1 YLFFSDI
8 NKMKMLS
15 LFVFCL
21 FLLVGIS
28 QSMKRTYV
36 YDRLTNELEW
46 ELQENVGTKYNEK
59 YVNDSR
65 MARWKAIFKGAMEK
79 PIFGNGSGSEMAVLQ
94 KIYHENG
101 LKYASQLG
109 YGSHNQ
115 YLTILVENGFLGV
128 FLFLFYLI
136 YNLGISIAKRNILF
150 IYFVSSI

>member
-1 YLFFSDI
+1 
-8 NKMKMLS
+8 
-15 LFVFCL
+15 
-21 FLLVGIS
+21 
-28 QSMKRTYV
+28 
-36 YDRLTNELEW
+36 
-46 ELQENVGTKYNEK
+46 
-59 YVNDSR
+59 
-65 MARWKAIFKGAMEK
+65 AMEK

-101 LKYASQLG
+101 LKYASQLE

-150 IYFVSSI
+150 IYFFSAIFIACCFDSILYLNTSIIFVAFFSNLFIFSAWKEIPNTI